1 MSGRPDMDPSRE
13 TRSSVLVVNNDAAV
27 RDMLSNLL
35 SGEGFHVALAESGAE
50 ALKIAGNA
58 PFDTALVELF
68 LPDYSGVE
76 FKRRLARVSPK
87 TRVVV
92 LSSFTTI
99 RSSDDVLRFGTS
111 DFILDQREIVELLR
125 EASTVRTEVAS
136 TDAGDERLKKCLID
150 TVDVLV
156 SLLEVNDPFFGGNSH
171 ITMEYARTVAEE
183 MKLDRETVDEIVVGS
198 LLHDIGRV
206 GIKSDIL
213 IGKREISESE
223 FKTVRSHCENGAKI
237 IEAVDFPW
245 KVKPIIIHHH
255 ERYDGKGYP
264 SGLKGREIPIGA
276 RILAVV
282 DAFTAMTAHRPYRSR
297 SLTREEAI
305 QELHGN
311 VGTQFD
317 PEVVELFTSVVD
329 RQLHFRGMGP
339 KPRILMV
346 DDEIDY
352 LTLLKLKLVNEG
364 FDVIAAD
371 SAEEALAAM
380 EKDPP
385 DLVVADV
392 LMPGTDGITMFRR
405 MRESN
410 ASCRDVPLI
419 FLSGKDEPQTK
430 VEALQMGAEDFLIK
444 PIDLKELS
452 ARIRNVIRRHAKW
465 RKEASGA
472 AQVSGV
478 VGDLQNLGVP
488 DIVQTLHLGLKTACV
503 RVTGK
508 GGEGKIW
515 FENGR
520 IRHAELG
527 NLSGEAAFYEMLRWQ
542 SGPFVIAHGQS
553 TKLRTIEMDEMQL
566 MMEGLRR
573 LDEEKKEDPA
583 G

>member
-1 MSGRPDMDPSRE
+1 MAFPASPRKSI
-13 TRSSVLVVNNDAAV
+13 LIVNNDPAV
-27 RDMLSNLL
+27 RDMLANLF
-35 SGEGFHVALAESGAE
+35 SGEGFHVALAESGTE
-50 ALKIAGNA
+50 ALKIAANSVL
-58 PFDTALVELF
+58 DTALVELL

-111 DFILDQREIVELLR
+111 DFILDQREVLELLR
-125 EASTVRTEVAS
+125 AASTVRPPVAKPP
-136 TDAGDERLKKCLID
+136 AGDERLKKCLIE

-156 SLLEVNDPFFGGNSH
+156 GLLEVNDPFFGGNSH
-171 ITMEYARTVAEE
+171 ITMEYARSVAEE
-183 MKLDRETVDEIVVGS
+183 MKLDRETVEEIVLGS

-213 IGKREISESE
+213 VGKREITESE

-237 IEAVDFPW
+237 IESVDFPW

-282 DAFTAMTAHRPYRSR
+282 DAFTAMTAHRPYRSH

-305 QELHGN
+305 RELHKN
-311 VGTQFD
+311 IGTQFD
-317 PEVVELFTSVVD
+317 TEVVEVFTTVVD
-329 RQLHFRGMGP
+329 RKFHFRGLGP

-364 FDVIAAD
+364 FDVSSAD
-371 SAEEALAAM
+371 NAEGALAAM

-392 LMPGTDGITMFRR
+392 MMPGTDGIAMFRK

-410 ASCRDVPLI
+410 TPWGDTPLI
-419 FLSGKDEPQTK
+419 FLSGKDESQTK
-430 VEALQMGAEDFLIK
+430 VDALHLGAEDFLIK
-444 PIDLKELS
+444 PVDLKELA
-452 ARIRNVIRRHAKW
+452 ARIRNVIRRDAKW
-465 RKEASGA
+465 RKGSTGTSQA
-472 AQVSGV
+472 AGV
-478 VGDLQNLGVP
+478 VGDLKNLGIP

-503 RVTGK
+503 RVKGK
-508 GGEGKIW
+508 DDEGKIW

-520 IRHAELG
+520 IRHCELG
-527 NLSGEAAFYEMLRWQ
+527 SLVGEQAFYEMLRWQ
-542 SGPFVIAHGQS
+542 EGPFVIAHGQG
-553 TKLRTIEMDEMQL
+553 TTLRTIEMDEMQL

-573 LDEEKKEDPA
+573 LDEEKKEEPA

>member
-1 MSGRPDMDPSRE
+1 MKTPRE
-13 TRSSVLVVNNDAAV
+13 ARSPVLVVNNNAMV
-27 RDMLSNLL
+27 RDMLADLL
-35 SGEGFHVALAESGAE
+35 TGEGFHVALAGSGTE
-50 ALKIAGNA
+50 ALKIAANA
-58 PFDTALVELF
+58 PFDSALVELF
-68 LPDYSGVE
+68 LPDTSGVE

-125 EASTVRTEVAS
+125 AASTVRQAIVEPVA
-136 TDAGDERLKKCLID
+136 GNEERLKKCLID
-150 TVDVLV
+150 TADILV

-171 ITMEYARTVAEE
+171 ITMEYARFVAEE

-213 IGKREISESE
+213 VGKREISESE

-237 IEAVDFPW
+237 IDAIDFPW
-245 KVKPIIIHHH
+245 KVRPIIIHHH

-297 SLTREEAI
+297 SLTREEAVR
-305 QELHGN
+305 ELHKN

-329 RQLHFRGMGP
+329 RKLHFRGLGP

-352 LTLLKLKLVNEG
+352 LMLLKLKLVNEG
-364 FDVIAAD
+364 FDVVASD
-371 SAEEALAAM
+371 NAEEALAAM
-380 EKDPP
+380 EKTPP
-385 DLVVADV
+385 DMVVADV
-392 LMPGTDGITMFRR
+392 VMPGMDGITMFRR
-405 MRESN
+405 MREAN
-410 ASCRDVPLI
+410 APWGEIPLI
-419 FLSGKDEPQTK
+419 FLSGRDESQTK
-430 VEALQMGAEDFLIK
+430 VEALQLGAEDFLVK
-444 PIDLKELS
+444 PVDLKELA
-452 ARIRNVIRRHAKW
+452 ARIRNVIRRDTKW
-465 RKEASGA
+465 RKGASGSAQA
-472 AQVSGV
+472 AGV
-478 VGDLQNLGVP
+478 VGDLRNLGIP
-488 DIVQTLHLGLKTACV
+488 DIVQTLRLGLKTACV

-508 GGEGKIW
+508 DGEGKIW

-520 IRHAELG
+520 VRHAELG
-527 NLSGEAAFYEMLRWQ
+527 SLSGELAFYEMLRWQ
-542 SGPFVIAHGQS
+542 EGPFVIAHGLS

-573 LDEEKKEDPA
+573 LDEERKEDPA
-583 G
+583 R

>member
-125 EASTVRTEVAS
+125 AASTVRTEVAS

-527 NLSGEAAFYEMLRWQ
+527 NLSGETAFYEMLRWQ

>member
-1 MSGRPDMDPSRE
+1 MSGRADMEPSRE
-13 TRSSVLVVNNDAAV
+13 ARIPVLIVNNDPAV
-27 RDMLSNLL
+27 RDMLANLL
-35 SGEGFHVALAESGAE
+35 SDEGFHVALAASGTE
-50 ALKIAGNA
+50 ALKIAANA
-58 PFDTALVELF
+58 SFDTALVELF

-125 EASTVRTEVAS
+125 VSPVVRPAVPKPAAEE
-136 TDAGDERLKKCLID
+136 GRLKKCLID

-171 ITMEYARTVAEE
+171 ITMEYARFVAEE
-183 MKLDRETVDEIVVGS
+183 MKLDQETVDEIIVGS

-223 FKTVRSHCENGAKI
+223 FRTVRSHCENGAKI
-237 IEAVDFPW
+237 IDAVDFPW

-305 QELHGN
+305 QELHKN

-317 PEVVELFTSVVD
+317 PEVVELFTSIVD
-329 RQLHFRGMGP
+329 RKFHFRGLGP

-352 LTLLKLKLVNEG
+352 LMLLKLKLVNEG
-364 FDVIAAD
+364 FDVVAAD
-371 SAEEALAAM
+371 SAESALAA
-380 EKDPP
+380 KDPP

-392 LMPGTDGITMFRR
+392 MMPGMDGIAMFRK
-405 MRESN
+405 MREAN
-410 ASCRDVPLI
+410 APWGDTPLI
-419 FLSGKDEPQTK
+419 FLSGKDDSQTK
-430 VEALQMGAEDFLIK
+430 VDALHLGAEDFLIK
-444 PIDLKELS
+444 PVDLKELA
-452 ARIRNVIRRHAKW
+452 ARIRNVIRRDAKW
-465 RKEASGA
+465 RKGASGTAQA
-472 AQVSGV
+472 AGV
-478 VGDLQNLGVP
+478 VGDLKNLGVP

-520 IRHAELG
+520 IRHAERG
-527 NLSGEAAFYEMLRWQ
+527 NLSGELAFYEMLRWQ
-542 SGPFVIAHGQS
+542 EGPFVIAHGQS

-573 LDEEKKEDPA
+573 LDEERKGDPA

>member
-1 MSGRPDMDPSRE
+1 MEPSRE
-13 TRSSVLVVNNDAAV
+13 ARSSVMVVSNDPAV
-27 RDMLSNLL
+27 RDMLANLL
-35 SGEGFHVALAESGAE
+35 SGEGFHVVLAGSGAE
-50 ALKIAGNA
+50 ALKIAANA
-58 PFDTALVELF
+58 SFDHALVELF

-99 RSSDDVLRFGTS
+99 RSLDDVLRFGSS

-125 EASTVRTEVAS
+125 AASAVRPPIANPIP
-136 TDAGDERLKKCLID
+136 GNERLKKCLIE

-156 SLLEVNDPFFGGNSH
+156 GLLEVNDPFFGGNSH
-171 ITMEYARTVAEE
+171 ITMEYARFVAEE
-183 MKLDRETVDEIVVGS
+183 MKLDRETVNEIVLGS

-206 GIKSDIL
+206 GIRSDIL
-213 IGKREISESE
+213 TGKREISESE

-237 IEAVDFPW
+237 IDAVDFPW
-245 KVKPIIIHHH
+245 KVNPIIIHHH

-297 SLTREEAI
+297 SLTRDEAI
-305 QELHGN
+305 QELHKN

-317 PEVVELFTSVVD
+317 PEVVELFTSVSG
-329 RQLHFRGMGP
+329 RKLHFRGLVP
-339 KPRILMV
+339 KPKILMV
-346 DDEIDY
+346 DDAVDY

-364 FDVIAAD
+364 FDVTAAEN
-371 SAEEALAAM
+371 AEDALAAM
-380 EKDPP
+380 ENDPP

-392 LMPGTDGITMFRR
+392 MMQGTDGIAMLRK
-405 MRESN
+405 MREAN
-410 ASCRDVPLI
+410 TPWGDTPLI
-419 FLSGKDEPQTK
+419 FLSGKDESQIK
-430 VEALQMGAEDFLIK
+430 VDALHLGAEDFLIK
-444 PIDLKELS
+444 PVDLKELI
-452 ARIRNVIRRHAKW
+452 ARIRNVIRRNAKW
-465 RKEASGA
+465 RKGA
-472 AQVSGV
+472 PGIVQAAGV
-478 VGDLQNLGVP
+478 MGDLKNLDIP

-508 GGEGKIW
+508 GGDGKIW

-520 IRHAELG
+520 IRHAEMG
-527 NLSGEAAFYEMLRWQ
+527 SLSGELAFYEMLRWKE
-542 SGPFVIAHGQS
+542 GPFVIAHGQS

-573 LDEEKKEDPA
+573 LDEERKEDPA

>member
-1 MSGRPDMDPSRE
+1 MGSPAPARK
-13 TRSSVLVVNNDAAV
+13 SVLIVNNDPAV
-27 RDMLSNLL
+27 RDMLANLFT
-35 SGEGFHVALAESGAE
+35 GEGFHVALAESGAE
-50 ALKIAGNA
+50 ALKIAANA
-58 PFDTALVELF
+58 SLDTALVELL

-111 DFILDQREIVELLR
+111 DFILDQREVLEMLC
-125 EASTVRTEVAS
+125 
-136 TDAGDERLKKCLID
+136 AGSEERPAIAKPPAGEERLKKCLMD

-156 SLLEVNDPFFGGNSH
+156 GLLEVNDPFFGGNSH
-171 ITMEYARTVAEE
+171 ITMEYARSVAEE
-183 MKLDRETVDEIVVGS
+183 MKLDRETVDEIVLGS

-213 IGKREISESE
+213 IGKREITESE

-237 IEAVDFPW
+237 IESVDFPW

-305 QELHGN
+305 QELHKNIGS
-311 VGTQFD
+311 QFD
-317 PEVVELFTSVVD
+317 TEVVEVFTSVVD
-329 RQLHFRGMGP
+329 RKFHFRGLGP

-346 DDEIDY
+346 DDELDY

-364 FDVIAAD
+364 FDVTAAD
-371 SAEEALAAM
+371 NAEAALAAM

-392 LMPGTDGITMFRR
+392 MMPGTDGIAMFRR

-410 ASCRDVPLI
+410 TPWGDTPLI
-419 FLSGKDEPQTK
+419 FLSGKDESQTK
-430 VEALQMGAEDFLIK
+430 VDALHLGAEDFLIK
-444 PIDLKELS
+444 PVDLKELA
-452 ARIRNVIRRHAKW
+452 ARIRNVIRRDAKW
-465 RKEASGA
+465 RKSSTGPAQA
-472 AQVSGV
+472 AGV
-478 VGDLQNLGVP
+478 VGDLKNLGIP

-503 RVTGK
+503 RVKGK
-508 GGEGKIW
+508 GGEGKVW

-520 IRHAELG
+520 IRHCELG
-527 NLSGEAAFYEMLRWQ
+527 SLTGELAFYEMLRWQ
-542 SGPFVIAHGQS
+542 EGPFVIAHGQG
-553 TKLRTIEMDEMQL
+553 TTLRTIEMDEMQL

-573 LDEEKKEDPA
+573 LDEEKKQEPA

>member
-1 MSGRPDMDPSRE
+1 MEPTRE
-13 TRSSVLVVNNDAAV
+13 TRSPVLVVSNDAPV
-27 RDMLSNLL
+27 RDMLANLL
-35 SGEGFHVALAESGAE
+35 SGEGFHVALAGSGTE
-50 ALKIAGNA
+50 ALKIASNA
-58 PFDTALVELF
+58 SFDSALVELF

-111 DFILDQREIVELLR
+111 DFILDQREIIELLR
-125 EASTVRTEVAS
+125 AASTPRPAIPKPVAEE
-136 TDAGDERLKKCLID
+136 GRLKKCLID
-150 TVDVLV
+150 TVDVLI

-171 ITMEYARTVAEE
+171 ITMEYARFVAEE
-183 MKLDRETVDEIVVGS
+183 MKLDPETIDEIVVGS
-198 LLHDIGRV
+198 LLHDIGRI
-206 GIKSDIL
+206 GIKSEIL
-213 IGKREISESE
+213 VGKREISESE

-237 IEAVDFPW
+237 IDAVDFPW
-245 KVKPIIIHHH
+245 KIKPIIIHHH

-305 QELHGN
+305 QELHRN

-317 PEVVELFTSVVD
+317 PEVVELFSSIVD
-329 RQLHFRGMGP
+329 RKLYFRGLGP

-352 LTLLKLKLVNEG
+352 LILLKLKLVNEG
-364 FDVIAAD
+364 FDVIASD
-371 SAEEALAAM
+371 NAEDALAAM

-392 LMPGTDGITMFRR
+392 LMPGMDGIAMFRR
-405 MRESN
+405 MREAN
-410 ASCRDVPLI
+410 APWGDIPLI
-419 FLSGKDEPQTK
+419 FLSGKDDSQTK
-430 VEALQMGAEDFLIK
+430 VDALQLGAEDFLVK
-444 PIDLKELS
+444 PVELKELA
-452 ARIRNVIRRHAKW
+452 ARIRNVIRRDAKW
-465 RKEASGA
+465 RKGASGT
-472 AQVSGV
+472 AQAGGV
-478 VGDLQNLGVP
+478 VGDLRNLGVP

-527 NLSGEAAFYEMLRWQ
+527 SLSGDLAFYEMLRWQ
-542 SGPFVIAHGQS
+542 EGPFVIAHGQS

-573 LDEEKKEDPA
+573 LDEEKKGVPP

>member
-1 MSGRPDMDPSRE
+1 MEPTRE
-13 TRSSVLVVNNDAAV
+13 ARIPVLVVSNDPAV
-27 RDMLSNLL
+27 RDMLATLL
-35 SGEGFHVALAESGAE
+35 SEEGFHVALAGSGTE
-50 ALKIAGNA
+50 ALKIAGSA
-58 PFDTALVELF
+58 PFDIALVELF

-111 DFILDQREIVELLR
+111 DFILDQREIVGLLR
-125 EASTVRTEVAS
+125 AVPTPHPVVAKPGAAE
-136 TDAGDERLKKCLID
+136 DRIKKCLIE
-150 TVDVLV
+150 TIDVLV
-156 SLLEVNDPFFGGNSH
+156 GLLEVNDPFFGGNSH
-171 ITMEYARTVAEE
+171 ITMEYARFVAEE
-183 MKLDRETVDEIVVGS
+183 MKLDGETVDEIVVGS

-213 IGKREISESE
+213 VGKREISESE
-223 FKTVRSHCENGAKI
+223 FKAVRSHCENGAKI
-237 IEAVDFPW
+237 IDAVDFPW

-282 DAFTAMTAHRPYRSR
+282 DAFTAMTAYRPYRAQ

-305 QELHGN
+305 QELHRN

-329 RQLHFRGMGP
+329 RKFRFRGMGP

-364 FDVIAAD
+364 FDVTATD
-371 SAEEALAAM
+371 NAEDALAAM
-380 EKDPP
+380 QKDPP

-392 LMPGTDGITMFRR
+392 MMPGTDGIAMFRR
-405 MRESN
+405 MREAN
-410 ASCRDVPLI
+410 APWGETPLV
-419 FLSGKDEPQTK
+419 FLSGRDESQTK
-430 VEALQMGAEDFLIK
+430 VDALQMGAEDFLVK
-444 PIDLKELS
+444 PVDLKELA
-452 ARIRNVIRRHAKW
+452 ARIRNVIRRDAKW
-465 RKEASGA
+465 RKGA
-472 AQVSGV
+472 TAPAQAQGV
-478 VGDLQNLGVP
+478 VGDLKNLGVP

-508 GGEGKIW
+508 GGEGRIW

-527 NLSGEAAFYEMLRWQ
+527 TLSGEGAFYEMLRWQ
-542 SGPFVIAHGQS
+542 EGPFVIAHGQT

-573 LDEEKKEDPA
+573 LDEERKEDPA
-583 G
+583 R

>member
-1 MSGRPDMDPSRE
+1 MEPKRE
-13 TRSSVLVVNNDAAV
+13 ARSPVLVVSNDPAV
-27 RDMLSNLL
+27 RDMLANLL
-35 SGEGFHVALAESGAE
+35 SEEGFHVALAGSGTE
-50 ALKIAGNA
+50 ALKIAANA
-58 PFDTALVELF
+58 SFDTALVELF

-87 TRVVV
+87 TRAVV

-111 DFILDQREIVELLR
+111 DFILDQREIIELLR
-125 EASTVRTEVAS
+125 AGTAVRPAIAIPA
-136 TDAGDERLKKCLID
+136 AGDERLKKCLIE

-156 SLLEVNDPFFGGNSH
+156 GLLEVNDPFFGGNSH
-171 ITMEYARTVAEE
+171 ITMEYARSVAEE

-237 IEAVDFPW
+237 IDAVDFPW

-305 QELHGN
+305 QELHRN

-329 RQLHFRGMGP
+329 RQFHFRGLGP

-364 FDVIAAD
+364 FDVSAAD
-371 SAEEALAAM
+371 NAEDALAAM
-380 EKDPP
+380 KKDPP

-392 LMPGTDGITMFRR
+392 MMPGTDGIAMFRK
-405 MRESN
+405 MREAN
-410 ASCRDVPLI
+410 APWGETPLI
-419 FLSGKDEPQTK
+419 FLSGKDESQTK
-430 VEALQMGAEDFLIK
+430 VEALHLGAEDFLVK
-444 PIDLKELS
+444 PVDLKELA
-452 ARIRNVIRRHAKW
+452 ARIRNVIRRDVKW
-465 RKEASGA
+465 RKGA
-472 AQVSGV
+472 TGATQAAGV
-478 VGDLQNLGVP
+478 VGDLKNLGIP

-508 GGEGKIW
+508 DGEGKIW

-527 NLSGEAAFYEMLRWQ
+527 SLSGELAFYEMLRWQ
-542 SGPFVIAHGQS
+542 EGPFVIAHAQS

-573 LDEEKKEDPA
+573 LDEERKDPA

>member
-1 MSGRPDMDPSRE
+1 METSRE
-13 TRSSVLVVNNDAAV
+13 ARTPVLVVSNDAMV
-27 RDMLSNLL
+27 RDMLANLL
-35 SGEGFHVALAESGAE
+35 SGEGFHVALAGSSADG
-50 ALKIAGNA
+50 LKIAASA

-68 LPDYSGVE
+68 LPDYSGIE
-76 FKRRLARVSPK
+76 FKRRLARVSPR

-111 DFILDQREIVELLR
+111 DFIIDQREIVELLR
-125 EASTVRTEVAS
+125 AASNARQETGKPV
-136 TDAGDERLKKCLID
+136 AGDEERLKKCLID
-150 TVDVLV
+150 TADILV
-156 SLLEVNDPFFGGNSH
+156 GLLEVNDPFFGGNSH
-171 ITMEYARTVAEE
+171 ITMEYARFVAEE
-183 MKLDRETVDEIVVGS
+183 MKLDGETVDEIVVGS
-198 LLHDIGRV
+198 LLHDIGRI

-213 IGKREISESE
+213 VGKGEISESE

-237 IEAVDFPW
+237 IDAIDFPW
-245 KVKPIIIHHH
+245 KVRPIIIHHH

-297 SLTREEAI
+297 SLTREEAVR
-305 QELHGN
+305 ELHKN

-329 RQLHFRGMGP
+329 RMFHFRGLGP

-352 LTLLKLKLVNEG
+352 LMLLKLKLVNEG
-364 FDVIAAD
+364 FDVVAAD
-371 SAEEALAAM
+371 NAEEALAAM
-380 EKDPP
+380 ERNPP
-385 DLVVADV
+385 DLVVSDV
-392 LMPGTDGITMFRR
+392 MMPGTDGITMFRR
-405 MRESN
+405 MREAN
-410 ASCRDVPLI
+410 APWGETPLI
-419 FLSGKDEPQTK
+419 FLSARDESQTK
-430 VEALQMGAEDFLIK
+430 VDALHLGAEDFLVK
-444 PIDLKELS
+444 PVDLKELA
-452 ARIRNVIRRHAKW
+452 ARIRNVIRRDAKW
-465 RKEASGA
+465 RKGGLGT
-472 AQVSGV
+472 AQASGV
-478 VGDLQNLGVP
+478 VGDLRNLGVS
-488 DIVQTLHLGLKTACV
+488 DIVQTLRLGLKTACV
-503 RVTGK
+503 RITGRD
-508 GGEGKIW
+508 GEGKIW

-527 NLSGEAAFYEMLRWQ
+527 SLSGEQAFFEMLRWQ
-542 SGPFVIAHGQS
+542 EGPFVIAHGLS

-573 LDEEKKEDPA
+573 LDEERKEDPA

>member
-1 MSGRPDMDPSRE
+1 MEPARE
-13 TRSSVLVVNNDAAV
+13 ARSPVLIVSNDAAV
-27 RDMLSNLL
+27 RDMLASLL
-35 SGEGFHVALAESGAE
+35 TEEGFRPSLAGSGTE
-50 ALKIAGNA
+50 ALKIAA
-58 PFDTALVELF
+58 SASFDSALVELF

-76 FKRRLARVSPK
+76 FKRRLSRVSPK

-99 RSSDDVLRFGTS
+99 RSSDDVLRFGMS
-111 DFILDQREIVELLR
+111 DFILDQGEILELLR
-125 EASTVRTEVAS
+125 AASTVRETVAAPA
-136 TDAGDERLKKCLID
+136 AGDERLRKCLID
-150 TVDVLV
+150 TVDTLV
-156 SLLEVNDPFFGGNSH
+156 GLLEVNDPFFGGNSH
-171 ITMEYARTVAEE
+171 ITMEYARFVAEE

-213 IGKREISESE
+213 TGKREISESE

-237 IEAVDFPW
+237 IDAVDFPW

-297 SLTREEAI
+297 SLTRDEAI
-305 QELHGN
+305 HELHRN

-329 RQLHFRGMGP
+329 RKLPFRGAGT

-352 LTLLKLKLVNEG
+352 LMLLKLKLVNEG
-364 FDVIAAD
+364 FDVTASD
-371 SAEEALAAM
+371 NAEDALAAM

-392 LMPGTDGITMFRR
+392 MMPGTDGIAMFRK
-405 MRESN
+405 MHEAN
-410 ASCRDVPLI
+410 APWGETPLI
-419 FLSGKDEPQTK
+419 FLSGKDESETK
-430 VEALQMGAEDFLIK
+430 VEALHLGAEDFLLK
-444 PIDLKELS
+444 PVDLKELA
-452 ARIRNVIRRHAKW
+452 ARIRNAIRRDARW
-465 RKEASGA
+465 RKGVPGSTQA
-472 AQVSGV
+472 AGV
-478 VGDLQNLGVP
+478 VGDLKNLGVP

-503 RVTGK
+503 RITGK
-508 GGEGKIW
+508 AGGEGKIW

-527 NLSGEAAFYEMLRWQ
+527 DRTGEQAFYEMLRWQ
-542 SGPFVIAHGQS
+542 EGPFVIAHGQT

-573 LDEEKKEDPA
+573 LDEEKKDGPA